1 MKVPMISF
9 RRPKNLK
16 DNLVRAKMQPLEEK
30 AKRMLCCGKTRC
42 KVCNYFKPSNSFIGN
57 VDKRSFHINHSFDCD
72 SCGFIYLITC
82 KRCGKQYVGS
92 TITSFRIRFNNHEF
106 FMKPVW
112 QGAERY
118 LWGALVCPFWE
129 DGHKG
134 LEDVNSQII
143 DVTNVRDTTYREA
156 FWIEKWNSCLPLGLN
171 ALEIS

>member
-1 MKVPMISF
+1 ME
-9 RRPKNLK
+9 RPDVKFVIMLNRAILLVVMLK
-16 DNLVRAKMQPLEEK
+16 
-30 AKRMLCCGKTRC
+30 CGLSTSIILLIVTR
-42 KVCNYFKPSNSFIGN
+42 VVSY
-57 VDKRSFHINHSFDCD
+57 
-72 SCGFIYLITC
+72 TC

-112 QGAERY
+112 EGAERY

-143 DVTNVRDTTYREA
+143 DVTNVRDPTCREA
-156 FWIEKWNSCLPLGLN
+156 FWFEKLNSC
-171 ALEIS
+171 